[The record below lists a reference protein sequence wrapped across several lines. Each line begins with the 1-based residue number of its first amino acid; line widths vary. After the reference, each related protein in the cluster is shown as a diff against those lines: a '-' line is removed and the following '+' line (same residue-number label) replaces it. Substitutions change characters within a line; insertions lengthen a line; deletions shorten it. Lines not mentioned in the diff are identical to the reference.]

1 MQRLLLVRPLMA
13 SALFLLSAGIRPAL
27 AQDDV
32 TTQNASSGYGGSW
45 ITGPASNPLSFLNGP
60 AFRTTGL
67 NTPYDLPDF
76 APMTALDNQLPRW
89 IGFGLEERLRW
100 EDMIDESFKRHI
112 DDGYLLNRW
121 RFLMQ
126 IKPASWLRIVG
137 QLQDARAWW
146 QNPPLQPP
154 NTNRFDLK
162 LAYAEVGDPQEQWI
176 SVRVG
181 RQLINY
187 NNTIIAN
194 SEWRDQ
200 GRSYDAVVT
209 NLHVDR
215 VHLGIFA
222 ASAVV
227 PLDEG
232 ISHHQEGNNIYGM
245 YGAIDNLIAPTSS
258 FEPFVL
264 WRVNPSVSV
273 EPTSESKAKTGHE
286 SEQAYGIR
294 WKGEAFNGFGY
305 SIEGIREGGTDGDN
319 NIRAWG
325 TTDGIDYQFNQV
337 FSKPRVFTQYDYASG
352 DKNPKDGVHGTF
364 DTMYPTAHDR
374 FGISDQFGWQN
385 IKAIRAGVT
394 IEPHN
399 RWSVTA
405 QWLDFWLASATDS
418 LYNTSGGSIVRN
430 TLGTAG
436 NHIGQEADLYTW
448 YELNRH
454 VNIGVGV
461 GHIFPGQYLTLMEKG
476 PNFTY
481 PYFAL
486 NFKDA
491 GSTH

>member
-1 MQRLLLVRPLMA
+1 MLRQLNFRRLMA
-13 SALFLLSAGIRPAL
+13 STMLLISTGFLPAF

-32 TTQNASSGYGGSW
+32 TTQNGSSGYNGAW

-60 AFRTTGL
+60 AFRTTGI
-67 NTPYDLPDF
+67 NTPYDFPDF
-76 APMTALDNQLPRW
+76 APMTALDNHLPSW

-100 EDMIDESFKRHI
+100 EGMENQSFKRG
-112 DDGYLLNRW
+112 DDDNYLLNRW

-126 IKPASWLRIVG
+126 IKPTSWLRIVG
-137 QLQDARAWW
+137 QMQDARAWW
-146 QNPPLQPP
+146 QQPPLQPP

-162 LAYAEVGDPQEQWI
+162 LAYAEFGNPENQWI

-200 GRSYDAVVT
+200 GRSYDAAVA

-215 VHLGIFA
+215 FHLGIFA

-245 YGAIDNLIAPTSS
+245 YGQLDNILLPTSS
-258 FEPFVL
+258 LEPFVL
-264 WRVNPSVSV
+264 WRVNPSVTV
-273 EPTSESKAKTGHE
+273 EGPKKNTTGHE
-286 SEQAYGIR
+286 SEQAYGLR
-294 WKGEAFNGFGY
+294 YKGLLFNNFDY
-305 SIEGIREGGTDGDN
+305 SLEGIREVGTDGTN
-319 NIRAWG
+319 NIQAWG
-325 TTDGIDYQFNQV
+325 TTDGLAYR
-337 FSKPRVFTQYDYASG
+337 FSSMYWKPRVFSQYDYASG
-352 DKNPKDGVHGTF
+352 DKNPHDGVHGTF

-374 FGISDQFGWQN
+374 FGITDQFGWEN
-385 IKAIRAGVT
+385 IKAVRAGATV
-394 IEPHN
+394 EPHN
-399 RWSVTA
+399 RWTVTA
-405 QWLDFWLASATDS
+405 QWLDFWLVSATDS

-430 TLGTAG
+430 TAGTAG
-436 NHIGQEADLYTW
+436 THIGEEADLYTW
-448 YELNRH
+448 YEINRH
-454 VNIGVGV
+454 VNLGFGI
-461 GHIFPGQYLTLMEKG
+461 GHIFPGQYLNLMEKG

>member
-1 MQRLLLVRPLMA
+1 MQRLLLGPRLMA
-13 SALFLLSAGIRPAL
+13 SAILLISAGFLPVF

-32 TTQNASSGYGGSW
+32 TTRNASSGYNGAW
-45 ITGPASNPLSFLNGP
+45 VTGPASNPLSYLNGP

-76 APMTALDNQLPRW
+76 APMTALDNQLPSW

-100 EDMIDESFKRHI
+100 EDTINAGFKRND

-126 IKPASWLRIVG
+126 IKPTSWLRIVG
-137 QLQDARAWW
+137 QLQDSRAWW

-162 LAYAEVGDPQEQWI
+162 LAYLELGDPEKQWFNI
-176 SVRVG
+176 RVG

-187 NNTIIAN
+187 NNTIIAD
-194 SEWRDQ
+194 SEWRNQ
-200 GRSYDAVVT
+200 ARSYDAVVT
-209 NLHVDR
+209 NFHVNR

-222 ASAVV
+222 ASVVV

-264 WRVNPSVSV
+264 WRVDPSVTV
-273 EPTSESKAKTGHE
+273 VPTSESKAKTGHE
-286 SEQAYGIR
+286 SEQAYGVR
-294 WKGEAFNGFGY
+294 WKGLAFNNFDY
-305 SIEGIREGGTDGDN
+305 SVEAIREGGTDGDN
-319 NIRAWG
+319 DIAAWG
-325 TTDGIDYQFNQV
+325 TTDGIGYRFIPV
-337 FSKPRVFTQYDYASG
+337 LWKPRIFTQYDYASG
-352 DKNPKDGVHGTF
+352 EKNPKSDVHSTF

-374 FGISDQFGWQN
+374 FGIADQFGWQN

-436 NHIGQEADLYTW
+436 NHIGQETDLYTW

-454 VNIGVGV
+454 VNVGF
-461 GHIFPGQYLTLMEKG
+461 GIAHIFPGQYLMIMEKG
-476 PNFTY
+476 PNYTY

-491 GSTH
+491 GTTH

>member
-1 MQRLLLVRPLMA
+1 MASLLVLGAFCM
-13 SALFLLSAGIRPAL
+13 PAA

-32 TTQNASSGYGGSW
+32 TTQNGSSGYGGAW

-60 AFRTTGL
+60 AFRTTGQ
-67 NTPYDLPDF
+67 NTPYDFPDF
-76 APMTALDNQLPRW
+76 APMTALDHKLPSW

-100 EDMIDESFKRHI
+100 EDTFNASFKPNN
-112 DDGYLLNRW
+112 DDGYALNRL

-126 IKPASWLRIVG
+126 IKPTNWLRIVG
-137 QLQDARAWW
+137 QVQDARAWW

-154 NTNRFDLK
+154 NTNRLDLK
-162 LAYAEVGDPQEQWI
+162 LAYAEVGDPEHHWI

-200 GRSYDAVVT
+200 GRSYDAAVA

-215 VHLGIFA
+215 FHLGIFA

-245 YGAIDNLIAPTSS
+245 YGGIDNLVPSS
-258 FEPFVL
+258 SLEPFVL
-264 WRVNPSVSV
+264 WRVAPSVSV
-273 EPTSESKAKTGHE
+273 EPTADYKAKTGHE

-294 WKGEAFNGFGY
+294 WKGLAFNNFDY
-305 SIEGIREGGTDGDN
+305 SIEGIREAGTDGPN
-319 NIRAWG
+319 NISAWG
-325 TTDGIDYQFNQV
+325 TTDGLAYR
-337 FSKPRVFTQYDYASG
+337 FSSMYWKPRVFSQYDYASG
-352 DKNPKDGVHGTF
+352 DKNPKDGTHGAF

-385 IKAIRAGVT
+385 IKAVRAGVT

-399 RWSVTA
+399 RWTVTG

-430 TLGTAG
+430 TAGTAG
-436 NHIGQEADLYTW
+436 NHVGQEADVYTW

-454 VNIGVGV
+454 VNVGV
-461 GHIFPGQYLTLMEKG
+461 GYAHIFPGQYLTLMEKG
-476 PNFTY
+476 PNYSY

-491 GSTH
+491 GTTH

>member
-1 MQRLLLVRPLMA
+1 MKITTRQRTYTFIASLLILGAFTAIPA
-13 SALFLLSAGIRPAL
+13 S
-27 AQDDV
+27 AQDDA
-32 TTQNASSGYGGSW
+32 TTQNGSSGYNGGW

-60 AFRTTGL
+60 AYRTTGQ
-67 NTPYDLPDF
+67 NTPYDFADF
-76 APMTALDNQLPRW
+76 APMMALDRQLPSW
-89 IGFGLEERLRW
+89 IGFGLEERFRA
-100 EDMIDESFKRHI
+100 EGMENQSFKRNN
-112 DDGYLLNRW
+112 DDNYLLNRW

-126 IKPASWLRIVG
+126 IKPTSWLRIVG
-137 QLQDARAWW
+137 QVQDARAWL
-146 QNPPLQPP
+146 QQPPLQPP

-162 LAYAEVGDPQEQWI
+162 LAYAEVGDPEHQWV

-215 VHLGIFA
+215 FHLGIFA
-222 ASAVV
+222 ASVV
-227 PLDEG
+227 NPLDEG
-232 ISHHQEGNNIYGM
+232 ISHHLEGNNIYGM
-245 YGAIDNLIAPTSS
+245 YGAVDNVVPNSS
-258 FEPFVL
+258 LEPFVL
-264 WRVNPSVSV
+264 WRVAPSVSV
-273 EPTSESKAKTGHE
+273 ETAGKATVGRE

-294 WKGEAFNGFGY
+294 WKGLALRNLDY
-305 SIEGIREGGTDGDN
+305 SVEGIREGGSDGGN
-319 NIRAWG
+319 GIKAWG
-325 TTDGIDYQFNQV
+325 TTDGLAYRFAG
-337 FSKPRVFTQYDYASG
+337 FYWKPRIFSQYDYASG
-352 DKNPKDGVHGTF
+352 DKNAHDAIHGTF

-385 IKAIRAGVT
+385 IKAVRAGVT
-394 IEPHN
+394 IEPHR
-399 RWSVTA
+399 RWTVTG

-418 LYNTSGGSIVRN
+418 LYNTSGSSIVRN
-430 TLGTAG
+430 ATGSAGT
-436 NHIGQEADLYTW
+436 HIGQEADAYTW

-461 GHIFPGQYLTLMEKG
+461 AHIFPGHYLTTMEKG

-491 GSTH
+491 GKTH